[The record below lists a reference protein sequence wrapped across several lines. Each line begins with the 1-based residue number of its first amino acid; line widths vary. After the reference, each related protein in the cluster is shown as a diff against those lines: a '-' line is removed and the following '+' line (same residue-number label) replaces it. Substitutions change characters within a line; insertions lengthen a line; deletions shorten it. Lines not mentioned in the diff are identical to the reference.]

1 MSKSSEPISVM
12 ILDREYQVNCT
23 ADERPSLMQAASV
36 LDQQMREIRSSGRL
50 MALERIAV
58 LAALNLTDE
67 KLKAEKLDTERKQ
80 INARVKKLANR
91 LEDALAS

>member
-1 MSKSSEPISVM
+1 MTKNLEPISVM
-12 ILDREYQVNCT
+12 ILDREYQLTC
-23 ADERPSLMQAASV
+23 AAEERQSLLQAASV

-67 KLKAEKLDTERKQ
+67 KLKAEKLELERQQ
-80 INARVKKLANR
+80 INTRVKKLANR
-91 LEDALAS
+91 LEDALAP

>member
-1 MSKSSEPISVM
+1 MTKGPEPISVM
-12 ILDREYQVNCT
+12 ILDREYQVTCT
-23 ADERPSLMQAASV
+23 ADERQSLLQAASV

-67 KLKAEKLDTERKQ
+67 KLKAEKIDIERKQ
-80 INARVKKLANR
+80 IDERVKKLANR
-91 LEDALAS
+91 LEEAMAS